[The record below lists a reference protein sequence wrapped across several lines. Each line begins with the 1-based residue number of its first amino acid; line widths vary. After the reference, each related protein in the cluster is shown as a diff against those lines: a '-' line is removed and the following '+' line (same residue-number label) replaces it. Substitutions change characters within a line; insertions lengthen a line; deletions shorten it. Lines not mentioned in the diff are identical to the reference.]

1 MKRAE
6 PHGDL
11 SRFAVH
17 TVTTK
22 PWPVET
28 AIEKYARAGF
38 GGITVW
44 RDTLEGRD
52 PEVVGQQIRDS
63 GLSTVAMVRGGF
75 FCYGNDGEREA
86 ALADNR
92 QAIREAAATGAPMV
106 VLVCGA
112 RPEQSLA
119 VSREQIQEG
128 IADLLP
134 YAEEHG
140 VVLAIEPLHP
150 MYADTRSAVNDLATA
165 NRMAETLDS
174 PWVGVAADVYH
185 LWWDPNLMAE
195 IRRCGKNGNLT
206 AFHVCDWR
214 VPTEDFL
221 LDRGLMGEGCIDIP
235 AIRAEV
241 EASGFS
247 GFNEVEIFST
257 RRWAQDQDVW
267 LAEVAEACL
276 RHV

>member
-6 PHGDL
+6 PLEDL

-22 PWPVET
+22 PWPIET

-52 PEVVGQQIRDS
+52 PEVVGKQIRDA
-63 GLSTVAMVRGGF
+63 GLQNVAMVRGGF
-75 FCYGNDGEREA
+75 FCYGDATEREA
-86 ALADNR
+86 GLEDNR
-92 QAIREAAATGAPMV
+92 LAIRQAAATGASMV

-119 VSREQIQEG
+119 VSRDQIEKS
-128 IADLLP
+128 ISDLIP

-150 MYADTRSAVNDLATA
+150 MYADTRSAVNDLRTA
-165 NRMAETLDS
+165 NRMAEALNS
-174 PWVGVAADVYH
+174 PWVGIAVDVYH
-185 LWWDPNLMAE
+185 LWWDPDLFE
-195 IRRCGKNGNLT
+195 QIRRCGQNGNLS

-235 AIRAEV
+235 AIRAVV
-241 EASGFS
+241 EESGFN
-247 GFNEVEIFST
+247 GLNEVEIFST
-257 RRWAQDQDVW
+257 RRWNQDQDAW
-267 LAEVAEACL
+267 LAEVAAAC
-276 RHV
+276 RQSV